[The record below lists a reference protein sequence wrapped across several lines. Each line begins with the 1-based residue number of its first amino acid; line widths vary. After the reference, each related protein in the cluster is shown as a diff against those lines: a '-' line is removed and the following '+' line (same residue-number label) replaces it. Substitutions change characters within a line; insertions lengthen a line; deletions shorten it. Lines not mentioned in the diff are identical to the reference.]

1 VSYNFDTAI
10 MLIYLEAIMK
20 FTLKNTVSSSIV
32 ASLIFFG
39 LNGILNATERDGRS
53 SMGQSSSQGSS
64 MSGNSSSGQGSAP
77 SRDEQR
83 SIDPSEEPY
92 SSGDKGMAPTSTG
105 SDNAP
110 GPAEQPGAKKGESSS
125 TTGQP
130 SSQGGSSSDRENM
143 RRNY

>member
-10 MLIYLEAIMK
+10 MLVYLEAIMK

-39 LNGILNATERDGRS
+39 LNGILHATEQDGRS

-64 MSGNSSSGQGSAP
+64 TSSPGKLTAP
-77 SRDEQR
+77 SYGGETPN
-83 SIDPSEEPY
+83 DPSEEPY

-130 SSQGGSSSDRENM
+130 SSQGSSSSDRENM

>member
-1 VSYNFDTAI
+1 
-10 MLIYLEAIMK
+10 MK
-20 FTLKNTVSSSIV
+20 FTLKNTVRSSIF

-39 LNGILNATERDGRS
+39 LNGILHATERGDRS

-64 MSGNSSSGQGSAP
+64 MPGGSSSGQRSAP
-77 SRDEQR
+77 SYDEKR

-110 GPAEQPGAKKGESSS
+110 GPAEQPGAKRGESSS
-125 TTGQP
+125 ATGQP
-130 SSQGGSSSDRENM
+130 SSQGSSSSNR
-143 RRNY
+143 

>member
-1 VSYNFDTAI
+1 
-10 MLIYLEAIMK
+10 MK

-39 LNGILNATERDGRS
+39 LNGILHATDHDGRS

-64 MSGNSSSGQGSAP
+64 MSGGSSSGQESAP
-77 SRDEQR
+77 SQNGR

-110 GPAEQPGAKKGESSS
+110 GPAEQPGAKRRESSS
-125 TTGQP
+125 ATGQP
-130 SSQGGSSSDRENM
+130 SPQGSSSSDQENM

>member
-1 VSYNFDTAI
+1 MSYDVDTAI
-10 MLIYLEAIMK
+10 MLVNLEAIMK
-20 FTLKNTVSSSIV
+20 FTLKNTVCSSIV

-39 LNGILNATERDGRS
+39 LNGLLHAAEPDTKS
-53 SMGQSSSQGSS
+53 STGQSSSQGSS
-64 MSGNSSSGQGSAP
+64 MSGSSSSGQGSAP
-77 SRDEQR
+77 SHNER

-130 SSQGGSSSDRENM
+130 SSQGGSSNDRENM